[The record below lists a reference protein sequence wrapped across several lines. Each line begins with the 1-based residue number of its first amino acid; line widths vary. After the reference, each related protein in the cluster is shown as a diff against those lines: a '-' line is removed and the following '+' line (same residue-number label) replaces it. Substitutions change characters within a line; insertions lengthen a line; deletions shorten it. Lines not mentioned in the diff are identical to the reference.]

1 LQEFQSSIEVMKLKA
16 AIDFCLIATM
26 SAVLLIFCAEGT
38 PAQTQQEKTMDKQVA
53 ILIAKMLDKSTEQQ
67 AFHALEA
74 LGCAGVPA
82 IIGQMDD
89 RRSLPDPNISFSNNY
104 PEAFDETR
112 SYEPRVVVDA
122 LAAILSQITGQ
133 DFGFIY
139 NGASEP
145 QRRKTIQGWR
155 GFLRNRP
162 TSKSCG
168 SR

>member
-1 LQEFQSSIEVMKLKA
+1 MKA
-16 AIDFCLIATM
+16 AIGHCRVVVML
-26 SAVLLIFCAEGT
+26 AVLLIFCAEGR
-38 PAQTQQEKTMDKQVA
+38 PAQIPGEKTIDKQVA
-53 ILIAKMLDKSTEQQ
+53 ALIAKMVDKSTEQQ
-67 AFHALEA
+67 AFHDLEA

-89 RRSLPDPNISFSNNY
+89 RRILPDPKITLSNNY
-104 PEAFDETR
+104 PEAFDERR
-112 SYEPRVVVDA
+112 SYEPKVIVDA

-145 QRRKTIQGWR
+145 QRKRTIQGWR
-155 GFLRNRP
+155 GYLRNRP
-162 TSKSCG
+162 ASKSCG

>member
-1 LQEFQSSIEVMKLKA
+1 MQLKA
-16 AIDFCLIATM
+16 AIDSCLNVAM
-26 SAVLLIFCAEGT
+26 LAVLLIFGAEGM
-38 PAQTQQEKTMDKQVA
+38 PAQTQQEKTIDNKVGA
-53 ILIAKMLDKSTEQQ
+53 LIAKMLDKSTEQQ
-67 AFHALEA
+67 AFRDLEA

-82 IIGQMDD
+82 MIGQMDD
-89 RRSLPDPNISFSNNY
+89 RRTLPDPNITLSNNY
-104 PEAFDETR
+104 PEAFDERR
-112 SYEPRVVVDA
+112 SYEPKVVVDA

-145 QRRKTIQGWR
+145 QRKKTIQGWR
-155 GFLRNRP
+155 GYLRNRP

>member
-1 LQEFQSSIEVMKLKA
+1 MKLKA
-16 AIDFCLIATM
+16 AIDFRLTATM
-26 SAVLLIFCAEGT
+26 LAVLLIFCAERM
-38 PAQTQQEKTMDKQVA
+38 PAQIQRERTIDEQVA
-53 ILIAKMLDKSTEQQ
+53 VLITKMLNKLTERQ
-67 AFHALEA
+67 AFHDLEA

-89 RRSLPDPNISFSNNY
+89 RRSLPDPNISLSNNY
-104 PEAFDETR
+104 PEAFEETR
-112 SYEPRVVVDA
+112 SYEPKVVVDA

-145 QRRKTIQGWR
+145 QRKKAIQGWR

>member
-1 LQEFQSSIEVMKLKA
+1 MKLKA
-16 AIDFCLIATM
+16 AIDFCRIAAVL
-26 SAVLLIFCAEGT
+26 AVLLVFCAEGM
-38 PAQTQQEKTMDKQVA
+38 PAQIQGEKTIDKQVA
-53 ILIAKMLDKSTEQQ
+53 ELIARMLDKSTEQQ
-67 AFHALEA
+67 AFHDLEA

-82 IIGQMDD
+82 MIGQMDD
-89 RRSLPDPNISFSNNY
+89 RRTLPDPNITLNNNS
-104 PEAFDETR
+104 PEAFEGTR
-112 SYEPRVVVDA
+112 SYEPKVVVDA

-145 QRRKTIQGWR
+145 QRKKAIQGWR
-155 GFLRNRP
+155 GYLRNRP

>member
-1 LQEFQSSIEVMKLKA
+1 MKLKA
-16 AIDFCLIATM
+16 AIDYCRIVAML
-26 SAVLLIFCAEGT
+26 AVLLIFCAAGR
-38 PAQTQQEKTMDKQVA
+38 PAQIQREKAIDKQVA
-53 ILIAKMLDKSTEQQ
+53 ALIAKMLDKSTEQQ
-67 AFHALEA
+67 AFHDLEA

-82 IIGQMDD
+82 MIGQMDD
-89 RRSLPDPNISFSNNY
+89 RRTLPDPNITLSNNY
-104 PEAFDETR
+104 PEAFDERR
-112 SYEPRVVVDA
+112 SYEPKVVVDA

-145 QRRKTIQGWR
+145 QRKKTIQGWR
-155 GFLRNRP
+155 GYLRNRA

>member
-1 LQEFQSSIEVMKLKA
+1 MQLKA
-16 AIDFCLIATM
+16 AINSCVNVAML
-26 SAVLLIFCAEGT
+26 AVLLIFGAEGM
-38 PAQTQQEKTMDKQVA
+38 PAQTQQEKTIDNKVGA
-53 ILIAKMLDKSTEQQ
+53 LIAKMLDKSTEQQ
-67 AFHALEA
+67 AFRDLEA

-82 IIGQMDD
+82 MIGQMDD
-89 RRSLPDPNISFSNNY
+89 RRTLPDPNITLSNNY
-104 PEAFDETR
+104 PEAFDERR
-112 SYEPRVVVDA
+112 SYEPKVVVDA

-145 QRRKTIQGWR
+145 QRKKTIQGWR
-155 GFLRNRP
+155 GYLRNRP

>member
-1 LQEFQSSIEVMKLKA
+1 LQEFQLFIEVMKLRV
-16 AIDFCLIATM
+16 AIDCCLIATM
-26 SAVLLIFCAEGT
+26 LAALLIFCEKGM
-38 PAQTQQEKTMDKQVA
+38 PAQIQREKRIDKQGAV
-53 ILIAKMLDKSTEQQ
+53 LIAELLNKSTEQQ
-67 AFHALEA
+67 AFHDLEA
-74 LGCAGVPA
+74 LGCPGVQA

-89 RRSLPDPNISFSNNY
+89 RRSLADPHISLSNTY

-112 SYEPRVVVDA
+112 SYEPKVVVDA

-139 NGASEP
+139 NGASESE
-145 QRRKTIQGWR
+145 RKKTIQGWR

-162 TSKSCG
+162 ASKSCG

>member
-1 LQEFQSSIEVMKLKA
+1 M
-16 AIDFCLIATM
+16 
-26 SAVLLIFCAEGT
+26 
-38 PAQTQQEKTMDKQVA
+38 PAQMQQEKTIDKQVA
-53 ILIAKMLDKSTEQQ
+53 ALIAKMLNKSTEQQ
-67 AFHALEA
+67 AFRDLEA

-89 RRSLPDPNISFSNNY
+89 RRTLPDPNISLSNNY
-104 PEAFDETR
+104 PEAFDESR
-112 SYEPRVVVDA
+112 SYQPKVVVDA

-145 QRRKTIQGWR
+145 QRKKAIQGWR

>member
-1 LQEFQSSIEVMKLKA
+1 MKLKA

-26 SAVLLIFCAEGT
+26 LAVLLIFCAEGT
-38 PAQTQQEKTMDKQVA
+38 PAQVQQEKTIDRQVA
-53 ILIAKMLDKSTEQQ
+53 ALIAKMLDKSTEQQ
-67 AFHALEA
+67 AFHDLEA

-82 IIGQMDD
+82 MIGQMDD
-89 RRSLPDPNISFSNNY
+89 RRTLPDPNISLSNNY
-104 PEAFDETR
+104 PEAFDERR
-112 SYEPRVVVDA
+112 SYEPKVVVDA

-145 QRRKTIQGWR
+145 QRKKTIQGWR
-155 GFLRNRP
+155 GYLRNRP

>member
-1 LQEFQSSIEVMKLKA
+1 MKLKA
-16 AIDFCLIATM
+16 AIDFRLTATM
-26 SAVLLIFCAEGT
+26 LAVLLIFCAERM
-38 PAQTQQEKTMDKQVA
+38 PAQIKREKTIDEQVA
-53 ILIAKMLDKSTEQQ
+53 VLITKMLNKLTERQ
-67 AFHALEA
+67 AFHDLEA

-89 RRSLPDPNISFSNNY
+89 RRSLPDPNISLSNNY
-104 PEAFDETR
+104 PEAFEETR
-112 SYEPRVVVDA
+112 SYEPKVVVDA

-145 QRRKTIQGWR
+145 ERKKTIQGWR

>member
-1 LQEFQSSIEVMKLKA
+1 VQEFQSSIEVMKLKA
-16 AIDFCLIATM
+16 VIDFRLIATM
-26 SAVLLIFCAEGT
+26 SAVLLFFCAEGT
-38 PAQTQQEKTMDKQVA
+38 PAQVQQEKTIDKQVA
-53 ILIAKMLDKSTEQQ
+53 ALIAKMLDKSTEQQ
-67 AFHALEA
+67 AFRDLEA

-89 RRSLPDPNISFSNNY
+89 RRSLPDPNISLNNNY
-104 PEAFDETR
+104 PEAFEGTR
-112 SYEPRVVVDA
+112 SYEPKVVVDA

-145 QRRKTIQGWR
+145 QRKKTIEGWR
-155 GFLRNRP
+155 GYLRNRP
-162 TSKSCG
+162 ASKSCG